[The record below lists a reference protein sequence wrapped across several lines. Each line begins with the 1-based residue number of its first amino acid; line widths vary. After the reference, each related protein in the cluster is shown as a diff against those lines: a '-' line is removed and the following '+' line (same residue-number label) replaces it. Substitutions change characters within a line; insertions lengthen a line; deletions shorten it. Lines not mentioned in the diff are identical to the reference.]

1 MGRFDRK
8 LFLPNYHL
16 HLYHGVG
23 RPINDITIYHA
34 FDSGANY
41 TVVLRTKEDMEF
53 VEALSL
59 MYGRKLNTMYLWDWH
74 DMVFDAMYERPRTK
88 SLDDFFFGLL
98 TDHPDLITIVDKP
111 HLINKMRKE
120 EEERQ
125 RYLAAPQPYLA
136 YALKEIPRI

>member
-16 HLYHGVG
+16 HVYHGVR
-23 RPINDITIYHA
+23 RPVNEISIYNL
-34 FDSGANY
+34 FDGGGQW

-53 VEALSL
+53 CEALAL

-74 DMVFDAMYERPRTK
+74 DKVYGAMYERPRTMQ
-88 SLDDFFFGLL
+88 LDDFFHGMVS
-98 TDHPDLITIVDKP
+98 DHHDLVGIVDKP
-111 HLINKMRKE
+111 HIIHKMRKD

-125 RYLAAPQPYLA
+125 LYLASPQPYFNP
-136 YALKEIPRI
+136 KEMLFI